1 MKEQHPHAVL
11 DIAIH
16 GMSCTACAARIEK
29 GLGKLAGVD
38 AVSVHYAGKSGS
50 IRYASGV
57 IEPQRII
64 ERVSELGFRAA
75 PYGTDDDGAERD
87 KLLLR
92 LLLSVVLSLPL
103 LVAMLHHYEWLSA
116 VPIPAFVQ
124 EPLLQFVLAAVVQFG
139 IGMPFYFNAYYAL
152 RERTA
157 NMDVLVAVGTTAA
170 FGYSYYA
177 MLAGW
182 PLYFETSAVVITAV
196 LLGKWLEAAISDRAL
211 QAAIHLGRLQLTETW
226 VLRGG
231 SRVKIPVQELR
242 VSETMLPEQGQPLAA
257 DGIVVRG
264 QASVDESFLTG
275 ESMPAAKGEGDAVFA
290 GTIVV
295 GGEIA
300 VRAQAV
306 GDGTMLSRIA
316 ALTRQAQ
323 SSKSSIGRRVDAL
336 SAIFVPAMLLLA
348 TATLLIW
355 LLFLDPGN
363 LGNASLHALAVLLAA
378 CPCALGLAAPI
389 SLVIASGRLA
399 RRGIVMK
406 EAGVLERLAGL
417 DTVVLDKTG
426 TLTEGRPQLVDMQ
439 LAPGMTKRAL
449 LRDAASAEQGAKHP
463 FGQALL
469 EQAAAAGVELP
480 AERQFREIAGKGVEA
495 VVDGRRVEVGSA
507 VFAEER
513 GLVPTAAIEAFARR
527 SEQAGRSVLYVYVGG
542 QAAGALAFVDPIK
555 RTSRDAVQRLRK
567 AGIEPILATGDH
579 PAPAWAAAQEAGIE
593 RVYASLLPA
602 DKQMLIERL
611 RRENRRAA
619 MAGDGWNDAPALAA
633 ADVGIAMGN
642 GTDAALAAGHMAL
655 IRARLT
661 GIADAV
667 AISRLTLRNIR
678 QNLGFAF
685 VYNACVIPF
694 AAFGGLEPW
703 MAGTAMAFSS
713 VSVVGNALRLNRQLR
728 KIAD

>member
-1 MKEQHPHAVL
+1 MKEQYQHAVL

-103 LVAMLHHYEWLSA
+103 LLAMLHHYEWLSA
-116 VPIPAFVQ
+116 VPIPSFVQ
-124 EPLLQFVLAAVVQFG
+124 EPLLQFVLAAIVQFG

-177 MLAGW
+177 MLADL

-211 QAAIHLGRLQLTETW
+211 QAAIHLDRLQLTEAW

-231 SRVKIPVQELR
+231 AKVKINARELR
-242 VSETMLPEQGQPLAA
+242 VSDTLLPEPGQPLAA
-257 DGIVVRG
+257 DGVVIRG

-275 ESMPAAKGEGDAVFA
+275 ESMPAAKGEGDAVYA
-290 GTIVV
+290 GTTLV
-295 GGEIA
+295 GGELA
-300 VRAQAV
+300 VRTLAV

-323 SSKSSIGRRVDAL
+323 SSKSTIGRRVDAL

-348 TATLLIW
+348 AATLLVW
-355 LLFLDPGN
+355 LLFLDPGS

-426 TLTEGRPQLVDMQ
+426 TLTEGKPLLVDVQ
-439 LAPGMTKRAL
+439 LAPGITKHAL
-449 LRDAASAEQGAKHP
+449 LRDAASAEQRAKHP
-463 FGQALL
+463 FAQALL
-469 EQAAAAGVELP
+469 EQAAAAGIELP
-480 AERQFREIAGKGVEA
+480 AEGQFREIAGKGAEA
-495 VVDGRRVEVGSA
+495 VIDGRRVEIGNA
-507 VFAEER
+507 RFAEER
-513 GLVPTAAIEAFARR
+513 GLASTAAIEAFALR
-527 SEQAGRSVLYVYVGG
+527 SEQAGRSVLYVYVNGR
-542 QAAGALAFVDPIK
+542 AAGALAFEDPIK
-555 RTSRDAVQRLRK
+555 RTSREAVQRLRQ

-579 PAPAWAAAQEAGIE
+579 PAPAWAAAREAGIE

-685 VYNACVIPF
+685 VYNVCVIPF

-728 KIAD
+728 KFAD